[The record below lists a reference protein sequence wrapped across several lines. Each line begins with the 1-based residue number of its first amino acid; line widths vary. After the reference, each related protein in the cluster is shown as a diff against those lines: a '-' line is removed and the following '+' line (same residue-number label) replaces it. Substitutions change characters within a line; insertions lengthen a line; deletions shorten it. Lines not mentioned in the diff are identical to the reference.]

1 MRAIS
6 ALRGPFPD
14 SRRIF
19 SFASPLLCL
28 PASTSLGEALVG
40 GPVEG
45 SSGRRDHTR
54 MPDQLTVSTGV
65 PLLRR
70 FQNVKICVTI
80 CYSMA
85 AKSTVWPRGETGPGG
100 LAFGYMRNAE
110 GLREPER
117 KVSLT
122 PVELALSRRRF
133 KRSTYERAQRFF
145 AGFHVTMSLVF
156 ILTYIYTSTAG
167 QPLHCNYRYKVLHN
181 IFSNTCGHTRS
192 TARRGE
198 APPVCPIVI
207 PDKPSLARLRFPDS
221 SHTRKGGS
229 PIVKTRSHDD
239 IYLCRSAGRVSGRY
253 NRCVFNG
260 FGCVGK

>member
-70 FQNVKICVTI
+70 FQNVKISVTT
-80 CYSMA
+80 CSSMA
-85 AKSTVWPRGETGPGG
+85 AKRTVWPSSETEPGR

-117 KVSLT
+117 KVCFT
-122 PVELALSRRRF
+122 PVELALSRRRL
-133 KRSTYERAQRFF
+133 KRSTYERAQRLMQAF
-145 AGFHVTMSLVF
+145 T
-156 ILTYIYTSTAG
+156 
-167 QPLHCNYRYKVLHN
+167 
-181 IFSNTCGHTRS
+181 
-192 TARRGE
+192 
-198 APPVCPIVI
+198 
-207 PDKPSLARLRFPDS
+207 
-221 SHTRKGGS
+221 
-229 PIVKTRSHDD
+229 
-239 IYLCRSAGRVSGRY
+239 
-253 NRCVFNG
+253 
-260 FGCVGK
+260 